1 MNYFKV
7 VSEIVCSEIQNLI
20 DEGKLVSDL
29 NLGQV
34 GVETT
39 RDPVHGDLASN
50 AAMVLANSA
59 KTNPKELG
67 QLIIDRLVKRS
78 EFEFV
83 SLAGPGFINLKMV
96 PEFWTQ
102 LLPGVLGSGLKY
114 GDCDLGRAETIN
126 VEYVSAKPTGPMHIG
141 HARGA
146 VIGDARG
153 NLLSKAGYEVT
164 REYYVNDAGAQIDVL
179 ARSVHLR
186 YLQALGEKID
196 KIPDGLYPGEYLQQT
211 AKDLVERDGS
221 KWRELTEDIW

>member
-20 DEGKLVSDL
+20 DEGKLVSDV

-39 RDPVHGDLASN
+39 RDPAHGDLASN
-50 AAMVLANSA
+50 AAMVLAKSA

-96 PEFWTQ
+96 PKFWTQ
-102 LLPGVLGSGLKY
+102 IIPGVLCAIKSTISKSGYK
-114 GDCDLGRAETIN
+114 
-126 VEYVSAKPTGPMHIG
+126 VS
-141 HARGA
+141 
-146 VIGDARG
+146 
-153 NLLSKAGYEVT
+153 
-164 REYYVNDAGAQIDVL
+164 
-179 ARSVHLR
+179 LR
-186 YLQALGEKID
+186 YTAFKNLPEISIIPIKLSLTSLGNV
-196 KIPDGLYPGEYLQQT
+196 PAP
-211 AKDLVERDGS
+211 AAV
-221 KWRELTEDIW
+221 